1 MENEN
6 MKIYNAVRSVPD
18 TAKRE
23 IGAGRLKGKTDINPM
38 WRIKTLTEL
47 FGPAGQNW
55 NAEIVERWVDRN
67 ETTGEAIAN
76 VRIKLHCFFGATA
89 GGEDVEWY
97 TIDSIGGAMLISN
110 ERNGPFTDDE
120 AWKKAY
126 TDAISVACK
135 ALGIGAD
142 VYWDKDATKYTKADK
157 GEKPPQDAPQRTEA
171 QKAGKD
177 TTETAKRATAKNTK
191 PQDAP
196 QRTAQAQSA
205 QGHAQEPK
213 PAILDNDYFARILME
228 LVEGQNITYKQ
239 LEMISARDFQK
250 DIASL
255 NEEERKQLYLNTKK
269 AVEKLKAKA
278 TEESHE

>member
-1 MENEN
+1 MENQN
-6 MKIYNAVRSVPD
+6 LTIYNSVRKVPD

-76 VRIKLHCFFGATA
+76 VRIKLHVFFGATA

-97 TIDSIGGAMLISN
+97 TIDGIGGAMLISN

-142 VYWDKDATKYTKADK
+142 VYWDKDATKYTTQNK
-157 GEKPPQDAPQRTEA
+157 PQDAPQRTEA
-171 QKAGKD
+171 PKASKD
-177 TTETAKRATAKNTK
+177 TTESTKRATAQNTK
-191 PQDAP
+191 PQE
-196 QRTAQAQSA
+196 AQAQS
-205 QGHAQEPK
+205 AQEPK

-239 LEMISARDFQK
+239 LEMIAARDFQK

-255 NEEERKQLYLNTKK
+255 NEEERKQFYINTKK

-278 TEESHE
+278 TEAQHE

>member
-1 MENEN
+1 MENESN
-6 MKIYNAVRSVPD
+6 CVQAEKMHIYNSVRKVPD

-76 VRIKLHCFFGATA
+76 VRIKLHVFFGATA

-97 TIDSIGGAMLISN
+97 TIDGIGGAMLIAN
-110 ERNGPFTDDE
+110 ESKGIFTDDE

-142 VYWDKDATKYTKADK
+142 VYWDKDATKYTAQNK
-157 GEKPPQDAPQRTEA
+157 PQDTPQRTEA

-177 TTETAKRATAKNTK
+177 TTETAKRATAQNLG
-191 PQDAP
+191 
-196 QRTAQAQSA
+196 AQEAQAHGAQSA
-205 QGHAQEPK
+205 TEPK

-239 LEMISARDFQK
+239 LEMIAARDFQK
-250 DIASL
+250 EIADL
-255 NEEERKQLYLNTKK
+255 NEEERKQLYINTKK

-278 TEESHE
+278 QEAQHE

>member
-1 MENEN
+1 MENQN
-6 MKIYNAVRSVPD
+6 LTIYNSVRKVPD

-76 VRIKLHCFFGATA
+76 VRIKLHVFFGATA

-97 TIDSIGGAMLISN
+97 TIDGIGGAMLIAN
-110 ERNGPFTDDE
+110 ESKGIFTDDE

-142 VYWDKDATKYTKADK
+142 VYWDKDATKYTAQNKT
-157 GEKPPQDAPQRTEA
+157 QDAPQRTEA
-171 QKAGKD
+171 PKAGKD
-177 TTETAKRATAKNTK
+177 TTESTKRATAQNLG
-191 PQDAP
+191 
-196 QRTAQAQSA
+196 AQSA
-205 QGHAQEPK
+205 QGHAQAQSAQVQSEPK

-239 LEMISARDFQK
+239 LEMIAARDFQK
-250 DIASL
+250 EIADL

-278 TEESHE
+278 TEAQHE

>member
-1 MENEN
+1 MENESN
-6 MKIYNAVRSVPD
+6 CVQAEKMHIYNSVRKVPD

-23 IGAGRLKGKTDINPM
+23 IGAGRLKGKTEINPM

-47 FGPAGQNW
+47 FGPAGKCW
-55 NAEIVERWVDRN
+55 NAEIVERWVDKN
-67 ETTGEAIAN
+67 EATGEAVAN
-76 VRIKLHCFFGATA
+76 VQIKLNVWN
-89 GGEDVEWY
+89 GEQWNE
-97 TIDSIGGAMLISN
+97 IDGIGGAMLIAN
-110 ERNGPFTDDE
+110 ESKGIFTDDE

-142 VYWDKDATKYTKADK
+142 VYWDKDATKYTAQNK
-157 GEKPPQDAPQRTEA
+157 PQDAPQRTEA
-171 QKAGKD
+171 PKAGKD
-177 TTETAKRATAKNTK
+177 TTETTKRATAQNTK

-196 QRTAQAQSA
+196 QRTAQAQS
-205 QGHAQEPK
+205 AQEPK

-239 LEMISARDFQK
+239 LEMIAARDFQK

-255 NEEERKQLYLNTKK
+255 NEEERKQFYINTKK

-278 TEESHE
+278 QEAQST